1 MHCNKSIKILN
12 YGRKYILQV
21 KKRKRNEVTRNNEG
35 KYQCQHCD
43 YEAKWPSNLT
53 KHVEAIHE
61 GVRYPCNQCSYKATE
76 TGNLQSQFMKVYII
90 HVANVIIKQLLQVI

>member
-1 MHCNKSIKILN
+1 MDSLIKIFDPEYEPEDDMGENLSIFN
-12 YGRKYILQV
+12 EPQMAEPEV

-76 TGNLQSQFMKVYII
+76 TGNLQR
-90 HVANVIIKQLLQVI
+90 HVE